1 MYKKGI
7 GLNALQ
13 DAQDYKHKHVYV
25 IGGSDGAAKEALY
38 LSTIASKVSILHLRK
53 PWHVLMNLKR
63 KYLKQKY

>member
-38 LSTIASKVSILHLRK
+38 LSTIASKVSILHFEKTLACIDEFK
-53 PWHVLMNLKR
+53 K
-63 KYLKQKY
+63 KII